1 MFIEDGSK
9 PWFLGLFNG
18 FRRPSTGDR
27 PPPQRSREAAVLLLR
42 RKRPGS
48 ASDFKKNHWVP
59 DVWLLKNRN
68 RTSWF
73 RTFSKF
79 VRAGFVCKECPDSCS
94 LVETNRACCD
104 LVYPETSWGVAMQQW
119 HSDTNC
125 RIMRRELCLIPINAP
140 ILWFSRA
147 KHYHYHLGLW
157 RIGRFTES
165 DSCESQ
171 G

>member
-1 MFIEDGSK
+1 MGFADRA
-9 PWFLGLFNG
+9 LGIG
-18 FRRPSTGDR
+18 HRPSEAGK
-27 PPPQRSREAAVLLLR
+27 QRCCSSEE
-42 RKRPGS
+42 KGPG
-48 ASDFKKNHWVP
+48 APAIKKKNI
-59 DVWLLKNRN
+59 VWLLNSRN

-73 RTFSKF
+73 RTFSTF
-79 VRAGFVCKECPDSCS
+79 VRVGFVCKECPDSCS